1 MSIQKRISILT
12 LHDVPNYGSVLQTFA
27 TQEIFKR
34 LGLITNIID
43 YRRLSS
49 VSLWKRVQMA
59 TRNDSLAKK
68 AIKSI
73 LYFFYLWRQDKVF
86 GQFRNDNIS
95 SRGPVLNC
103 EDDFDKLQIDADIY
117 CTGSDQTWN
126 SGWYGRIL
134 KSYFLT
140 FCPDNIKK
148 ISYAASFGKTSL
160 EDSEKEEI
168 RKYLLRYAAISL
180 REESGVKI
188 IEELGISGSVHVLDP
203 TLQLDAA
210 FWHRYIR
217 KPSEEHYVLVYQLN
231 KHPWFNDF
239 AESFARQK
247 GLKLIRF
254 GANVHQIFKSGKLL
268 FLPEP
273 FDFPSYIAFADY
285 VITDSFHAT
294 AFSLNLNTTPI
305 CIYPDRFSGRIE
317 DLLKL
322 TNLERL
328 HVINSEDW
336 RVMGNDP
343 VNWEEVNA
351 IFARYRRIGDDF
363 LYRAIE

>member
-1 MSIQKRISILT
+1 M
-12 LHDVPNYGSVLQTFA
+12 
-27 TQEIFKR
+27 
-34 LGLITNIID
+34 
-43 YRRLSS
+43 
-49 VSLWKRVQMA
+49 
-59 TRNDSLAKK
+59 
-68 AIKSI
+68 
-73 LYFFYLWRQDKVF
+73 
-86 GQFRNDNIS
+86 
-95 SRGPVLNC
+95 
-103 EDDFDKLQIDADIY
+103 
-117 CTGSDQTWN
+117 
-126 SGWYGRIL
+126 
-134 KSYFLT
+134 
-140 FCPDNIKK
+140 
-148 ISYAASFGKTSL
+148 
-160 EDSEKEEI
+160 
-168 RKYLLRYAAISL
+168 
-180 REESGVKI
+180 
-188 IEELGISGSVHVLDP
+188 DP
-203 TLQLDAA
+203 TLQVDAA

-343 VNWEEVNA
+343 INWEEVNA